1 MWWWV
6 SCEGNVF
13 LCGPLILR
21 RRFCGQGSVHFNSG
35 LTSGQ
40 EKRITH
46 KTWYI
51 YYLALCRKMFGD
63 PLSTLNIVPF
73 RISSV
78 QFSSVAQLCPTL
90 CNPVNSSTPGL
101 PVHHQLPE
109 FTQTYIHRVS
119 DAIQPS
125 HPLSSPFPPAPNP
138 SQHQSLFQWVNSSH
152 EVGGKSNLPFELRRK
167 AGDCSRVTAGPIDL
181 I

>member
-51 YYLALCRKMFGD
+51 YYLALCRNMFGD
-63 PLSTLNIVPF
+63 PLNTLNIVPF

-78 QFSSVAQLCPTL
+78 QFSSVAQLCQTL
-90 CNPVNSSTPGL
+90 CNSRDCSTPGL
-101 PVHHQLPE
+101 LVHHQLLELAQIYVHP
-109 FTQTYIHRVS
+109 VG
-119 DAIQPS
+119 DVIQPS
-125 HPLSSPFPPAPNP
+125 HPLSSPSPPTFNL
-138 SQHQSLFQWVNSSH
+138 SQHQGLFQWVSSSH
-152 EVGGKSNLPFELRRK
+152 QVAKVLELQLQHQSFQWIFRT
-167 AGDCSRVTAGPIDL
+167 DFL
-181 I
+181 